1 MSLIFA
7 WGVLASTVTWA
18 WCVPIAFAWDITIP
32 GGHCANRDAGYLA
45 VGVID
50 AVTDLFILILPL
62 PMIYKL
68 QIPRMKQIS
77 LAVIFS
83 IAIL

>member
-18 WCVPIAFAWDITIP
+18 WYVPIAYIWNVTIS

-50 AVTDLFILILPL
+50 AVTDLFILVFPL
-62 PMIYKL
+62 SMIYKL